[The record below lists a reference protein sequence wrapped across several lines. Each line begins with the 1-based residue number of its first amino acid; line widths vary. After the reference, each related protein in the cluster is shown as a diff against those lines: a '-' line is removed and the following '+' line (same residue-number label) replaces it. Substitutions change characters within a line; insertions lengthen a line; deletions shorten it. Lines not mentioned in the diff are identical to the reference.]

1 MSETTKVE
9 TQVEYSVRRLRE
21 HVALMRRGD
30 ADSSCAFVASTHD
43 PYPQARVSHVLDALD
58 AALARA
64 ETAEGMARKAV
75 EDFGDLVAGRASLK
89 DIAVRNGALNASVE
103 TEIGPVIASLVITML
118 GDADNYVEM
127 RVRDPQTLKEYV
139 VTALR
144 GEGKTPHE
152 LRREAE
158 ARVAALTAERDALAK
173 DAARWRYVRGF
184 ITTDGDVSHPDG
196 GDNFEFVRI
205 EDERLCE
212 ATTRKGWFLSVDDL
226 IDAAINL
233 PTTEANHA

>member
-173 DAARWRYVRGF
+173 ASRSFIAWMESESRG
-184 ITTDGDVSHPDG
+184 PD
-196 GDNFEFVRI
+196 F
-205 EDERLCE
+205 
-212 ATTRKGWFLSVDDL
+212 TPYTRKTHPNPDEASRTWFWGNVELLRVAEEQAREAL
-226 IDAAINL
+226 T
-233 PTTEANHA
+233 PTPEAPRA

>member
-1 MSETTKVE
+1 MSETTKVMCARCGIADDS
-9 TQVEYSVRRLRE
+9 VVHVFGEYAHMDMAMCARALRTE
-21 HVALMRRGD
+21 
-30 ADSSCAFVASTHD
+30 
-43 PYPQARVSHVLDALD
+43 LD
-58 AALARA
+58 AALAWPRK
-64 ETAEGMARKAV
+64 EAEGMARKAV

-158 ARVAALTAERDALAK
+158 ARVAALTAERDALEGAVVEFNNLLSDSRGVIGYHLNGDELPWDDALAYMPHMTAAMAK
-173 DAARWRYVRGF
+173 
-184 ITTDGDVSHPDG
+184 
-196 GDNFEFVRI
+196 
-205 EDERLCE
+205 L
-212 ATTRKGWFLSVDDL
+212 AT
-226 IDAAINL
+226 L
-233 PTTEANHA
+233 PTTEAHHE

>member
-1 MSETTKVE
+1 MSETTEEFALGELFEWMTKAADNNPCCE
-9 TQVEYSVRRLRE
+9 SCANSWRWRLRA
-21 HVALMRRGD
+21 VRGL
-30 ADSSCAFVASTHD
+30 
-43 PYPQARVSHVLDALD
+43 QKALD

-158 ARVAALTAERDALAK
+158 ACVAALTAERDALAK

-233 PTTEANHA
+233 PTTEAHHE